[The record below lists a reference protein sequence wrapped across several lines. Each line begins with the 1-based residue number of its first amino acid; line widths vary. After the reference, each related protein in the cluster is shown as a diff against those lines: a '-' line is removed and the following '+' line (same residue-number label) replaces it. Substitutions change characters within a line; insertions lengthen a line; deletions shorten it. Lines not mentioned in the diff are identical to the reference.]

1 MTDETK
7 PESMSGSCTGYRV
20 EARAIV
26 PRQIP
31 GGQIIGTEWTQVT
44 FEKAPTGVR
53 PHQEHEIG
61 LAMFHLYSYAAAQ
74 ALRWWLLSE
83 VGHFML
89 DTRLAKYRVNYDGKK
104 HEAGSCHETDA
115 LGQLVGEKT

>member
-1 MTDETK
+1 MTDETE

-61 LAMFHLYSYAAAQ
+61 LAMFYLYSYAAAQ

-83 VGHFML
+83 VGL
-89 DTRLAKYRVNYDGKK
+89 YTRLAKYRVNYDGKK
-104 HEAGSCHETDA
+104 HAAGGCDETDA
-115 LGQLVGEKT
+115 RGQQVGEKT

>member
-7 PESMSGSCTGYRV
+7 PESMSGSCTGFRV

-61 LAMFHLYSYAAAQ
+61 LAMFYLYSYAAAQ
-74 ALRWWLLSE
+74 ALRWCLLSE
-83 VGHFML
+83 VGYPIL
-89 DTRLAKYRVNYDGKK
+89 KTRLAKYRVDYDGKK
-104 HEAGSCHETDA
+104 HAAGSCHEIDA
-115 LGQLVGEKT
+115 LGQPVGEKT